1 MSTVDDPFGQ
11 HSPAPSAGA
20 PAGNA
25 EVADDEFDDELEDD
39 DLEDDDLEDD
49 EDVEDDVAID
59 DGSAPVVD
67 EVDANQARGLRAA
80 AVVEYIAT
88 SFADNPDAIDVET
101 SERGRNDVMI
111 YLHADRGDAGRL
123 IGRRGRVIN
132 AIRQVAR
139 AAGSLDGERVQLDLA
154 EE

>member
-1 MSTVDDPFGQ
+1 MSTVDDPFGAR
-11 HSPAPSAGA
+11 SPAA
-20 PAGNA
+20 PATSAPPAA
-25 EVADDEFDDELEDD
+25 ELDDDFDDDFDDEVDD
-39 DLEDDDLEDD
+39 D
-49 EDVEDDVAID
+49 
-59 DGSAPVVD
+59 GD
-67 EVDANQARGLRAA
+67 EVGNSSRGQRAA

-101 SERGRNDVMI
+101 TERGRNDVMI

>member
-1 MSTVDDPFGQ
+1 VSTVDDPFGAR
-11 HSPAPSAGA
+11 SPAAPPAGA
-20 PAGNA
+20 PPAA
-25 EVADDEFDDELEDD
+25 EFDDDLDD
-39 DLEDDDLEDD
+39 H
-49 EDVEDDVAID
+49 
-59 DGSAPVVD
+59 DGNST
-67 EVDANQARGLRAA
+67 RGQRAA

-101 SERGRNDVMI
+101 SDRGRNDVMI
-111 YLHADRGDAGRL
+111 YLHADRRDAGRL

>member
-1 MSTVDDPFGQ
+1 VSTVDDPFGAR
-11 HSPAPSAGA
+11 SPAA
-20 PAGNA
+20 PAA
-25 EVADDEFDDELEDD
+25 SAPPVADVDDDFDDDFVDEIDEDEDD
-39 DLEDDDLEDD
+39 DDED
-49 EDVEDDVAID
+49 EDVEVVEDV
-59 DGSAPVVD
+59 G
-67 EVDANQARGLRAA
+67 NRARGQRAA

-101 SERGRNDVMI
+101 TERGRNDVMI

>member
-11 HSPAPSAGA
+11 HSPTPPTASGAA
-20 PAGNA
+20 PADDIDDIDDDIDDDDDIDVTSAVEG
-25 EVADDEFDDELEDD
+25 ADDES
-39 DLEDDDLEDD
+39 
-49 EDVEDDVAID
+49 
-59 DGSAPVVD
+59 DGGNAL
-67 EVDANQARGLRAA
+67 RGQRAA
-80 AVVEYIAT
+80 AVVEFIAT

-101 SERGRNDVMI
+101 RERGHNDVMI

-139 AAGSLDGERVQLDLA
+139 AAGSIDGERVQLDLA